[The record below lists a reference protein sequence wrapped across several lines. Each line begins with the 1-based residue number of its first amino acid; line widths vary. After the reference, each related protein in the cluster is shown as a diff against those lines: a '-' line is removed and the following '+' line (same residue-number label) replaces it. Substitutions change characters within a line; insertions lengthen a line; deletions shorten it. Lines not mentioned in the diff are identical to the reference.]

1 MSLEPMN
8 PYERRIIHAA
18 VQGVEGAKSW
28 SEGEDLNRHIIIG
41 PEGGERVFPKKRY
54 HNKGKNPYGKKQKYD
69 NTTPRHN

>member
-1 MSLEPMN
+1 MN

-41 PEGGERVFPKKRY
+41 PEGGERIFPKK
-54 HNKGKNPYGKKQKYD
+54 
-69 NTTPRHN
+69 TLS

>member
-1 MSLEPMN
+1 MN

-41 PEGGERVFPKKRY
+41 PEGGERIFPKKRY
-54 HNKGKNPYGKKQKYD
+54 YNKGKNSYAKKQKYD
-69 NTTPRHN
+69 NTMPRHN